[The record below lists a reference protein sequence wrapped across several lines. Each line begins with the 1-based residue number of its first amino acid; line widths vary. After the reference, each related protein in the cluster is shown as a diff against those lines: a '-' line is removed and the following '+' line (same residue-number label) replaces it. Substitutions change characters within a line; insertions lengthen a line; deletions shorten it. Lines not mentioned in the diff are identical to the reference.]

1 MSVASPKLKIGKG
14 EKVPPSEG
22 EKVVR
27 IIVLVLALTHVIA
40 AFVGVVVVV
49 GVRWFGRGRVR
60 GWMILLGGVTATGV
74 GLVLGAGRTYM
85 GVWRDFAGV
94 LVDGIRAHTNPV
106 ELLRPHLVDWAMR
119 QAPFSIGI
127 ALVVAGAY
135 LMMRDRYTA
144 RWRKRETVAKR
155 KEATPKTITAAK
167 TKQER
172 AIAKAAPVNCIADLK
187 IPIGIDAYT
196 AQSVAIFADE
206 LRMHGIVVGPTG
218 VGKTQ
223 AMERVAY
230 GFTAA
235 PAARGLRLPLVVVDM
250 KADPGLR
257 DYFQAIAAQSGR
269 RCHVITTKA
278 STSTS
283 RYNPAGRLDGDELA
297 DAVYEVTFADD
308 DLANLHYA
316 TLSRRLLQVAAHA
329 LADLAATRARKSG
342 AGRAWEVSLPDLV
355 DLMSLD
361 DLRANSP
368 QFSPENAARVLR
380 YLADVEANG
389 NEKDVGD
396 VRDRLAIIT
405 DTAAGQVLAA
415 GGITLEDA
423 IRAGDI
429 VCFSLDAAGAP
440 ETARTIGRLAIQDLI
455 ATFARLAATG
465 WGADRM
471 CPILLDEFAALATP
485 RVGDLYAR
493 ARSAGGAVILATQD
507 LDGDLDA
514 VSPSFAATVRTNAN
528 IWLILRQTRAE
539 VAEGIASDI
548 GSTAAWKETVQV
560 QDDWDLLGGMHAAS
574 GVGSLRE
581 VEEFIL
587 HPNDLKS
594 LPQGGAYLLVKV
606 PTGTLNNTRAQTR
619 IQRIHITAPAPTTTS
634 PTPLRPQ
641 AHTPF
646 TYERQ
651 QTSVPT
657 AVNERQAHDVDTG
670 AAWPAPPPDLD

>member
-1 MSVASPKLKIGKG
+1 MSAASPKLRMKG
-14 EKVPPSEG
+14 DQAPPTQG
-22 EKVVR
+22 QQVWR
-27 IIVLVLALTHVIA
+27 MLALMLAITHLIA
-40 AFVGVVVVV
+40 ASVALVVVV
-49 GVRWFGRGRVR
+49 GVRWLGRGRVR
-60 GWMILLGGVTATGV
+60 GWMVLVCGLATTVV
-74 GLVLGAGRTYM
+74 GLLMGSGRAYVGAWRQVGAALVN
-85 GVWRDFAGV
+85 GVRSHASP
-94 LVDGIRAHTNPV
+94 LEI
-106 ELLRPHLVDWAMR
+106 LRPHLMDWALA
-119 QAPFSIGI
+119 QAPFSVGV
-127 ALVVAGAY
+127 ALIIAGAY
-135 LMMRDRYTA
+135 LMVRDRYTA
-144 RWRKRETVAKR
+144 HWRRRESTPAT
-155 KEATPKTITAAK
+155 EAGARAIATAK
-167 TKQER
+167 TKQMR
-172 AIAKAAPVNCIADLK
+172 AISTQTPVARVGDLE
-187 IPIGIDAYT
+187 IPIGIDAHS
-196 AQSVAIFADE
+196 ASPVSIRADE
-206 LRMHGIVVGPTG
+206 LRTHGIVIGPTG

-223 AMERVAY
+223 ALERIAY

-235 PAARGLRLPLVVVDM
+235 PAARRLRLPLVVIDM

-257 DYFQAIAAQSGR
+257 TYLQAIAKESGR

-308 DLANLHYA
+308 DSANLHYA

-329 LADLAATRARKSG
+329 LTDLAATRARKSG

-368 QFSPENAARVLR
+368 QLSAENAARVSR

-405 DTAAGQVLAA
+405 DTAAGRVLAA
-415 GGITLEDA
+415 GGMTLDDA
-423 IRAGDI
+423 IRSGDI
-429 VCFSLDAAGAP
+429 VCFSLDAAGSP

-471 CPILLDEFAALATP
+471 CPILLDEFGALGTP
-485 RVGDLYAR
+485 RVADLYAR
-493 ARSAGGAVILATQD
+493 VRSAGGAVILVTQD
-507 LDGDLDA
+507 LDGDLEA
-514 VSPSFAATVRTNAN
+514 VSPQFAAAVRTNAN
-528 IWLILRQTRAE
+528 VWLILRQTRGE

-548 GSTAAWKETVQV
+548 GSRAAWKETVQV
-560 QDDWDLLGGMHAAS
+560 QDDWDLLGGVHAAS

-587 HPNDLKS
+587 HPNQIKS

-606 PTGTLNNTRAQTR
+606 PAGTLNEGRADTR
-619 IQRIHITAPAPTTTS
+619 IQRIHITAPAPTTTL
-634 PTPLRPQ
+634 PAPQRTQVQQPAVRERPQ
-641 AHTPF
+641 THATTNF
-646 TYERQ
+646 
-651 QTSVPT
+651 
-657 AVNERQAHDVDTG
+657 NERQVHDVDAP